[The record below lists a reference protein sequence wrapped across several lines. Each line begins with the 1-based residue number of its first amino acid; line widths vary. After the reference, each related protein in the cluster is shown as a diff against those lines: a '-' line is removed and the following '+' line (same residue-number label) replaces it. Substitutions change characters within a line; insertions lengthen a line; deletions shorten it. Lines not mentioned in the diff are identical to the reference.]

1 MVVNGNER
9 IYGNVFFVNT
19 ILEIGGIETY
29 LYEMAK
35 KYHKYDIT
43 VMYKNGDTKQL
54 NRLRKLV
61 RVIRKPSHVKCK
73 KAFIPYEYDLD
84 GVEFEELIQVIHANY
99 KVQTMPPNTDSRISK
114 YVGVSKWVS
123 DAYEEL
129 LSDRGVNRKV
139 DVYYNPLTIEEP
151 PKILKLV
158 SATRLSSEKGS
169 KRMVK
174 LAELLN
180 EKKIP
185 FIWLIFTNEPH
196 KIPDIPNVIKMP
208 TRLDIRSYIKEADY
222 LVQLSD
228 TEGCPYSILEAWT
241 LGTMTITTPIPSVI
255 EIGAKDG
262 ENGYIL
268 PYDMTNIDVDKIYNG
283 VKKFKYTPPKDRYD
297 ELLDKTPSTYE
308 IHLEDVEVKAV
319 TGYEDIELK
328 RFISGGTRFTT
339 SRARADELIKNGKVI
354 EI

>member
-1 MVVNGNER
+1 MVE
-9 IYGNVFFVNT
+9 YGNVFFVNT

-29 LYEMAK
+29 LYEIAK
-35 KYHKYDIT
+35 KYHEYDIT

-73 KAFIPYEYDLD
+73 KAFIPYECDLD
-84 GVEFEELIQVIHANY
+84 GVEFEELIQVVHANY

-129 LSDRGVNRKV
+129 LTDRGVHKKV

-185 FIWLIFTNEPH
+185 FIWLIFTPDTH
-196 KIPDIPNVIKMP
+196 KIPTIPNVVLMP
-208 TRLDIRSYIKEADY
+208 TRLDIRGYIKEADY

-228 TEGCPYSILEAWT
+228 TEGCPYSIRESLN
-241 LGTMTITTPIPSVI
+241 LGTMVLVTPIPSVI
-255 EIGAKDG
+255 ELGVEEGK
-262 ENGYIL
+262 NGYIL
-268 PYDMTNIDVDKIYNG
+268 PYDMEGIDVERIYKG
-283 VKKFKYTPPKDRYD
+283 VKKFKYKDVGDRYE
-297 ELLDKTPSTYE
+297 ELLDKSHRTYE
-308 IHLEDVEVKAV
+308 MHLEDVEVKAI
-319 TGYEDIELK
+319 TGYEDIEMNK
-328 RFISGGTRFTT
+328 WISGGTKFTT